1 MNLLV
6 TGGTGFLG
14 SILVEHY
21 IQKKSVKKVV
31 IYSRRWADQEKQ
43 HDYYKENYPSLVRK
57 LRFITGDIRDE
68 KSLTSAMKGIDTVI
82 HTAAY
87 KHVVYAE
94 YNPREV
100 ISVNITGSQ
109 NVIDSAIASNVKQV
123 LAIST
128 DKATD
133 AFNLYGRTKAVME
146 SMMVSANN
154 LGDTI
159 FNVARYGN
167 VWNSTGSV
175 VQKWAEQLNRNK
187 LSLKITDPNM
197 TRFFIFKDELL
208 NYMETCLLEKRR
220 GLIMLPV
227 MRSITVDRLADCFM
241 RKAIEMDVPRS
252 TMITGARAGE
262 KYHESLLSD
271 HEKAFAY
278 MLNSKVSAIFPSVSD
293 WGVTK
298 PSPKETLADELMF
311 RSNTTKTI
319 PVAELEIRILDILY
333 GTIEP

>member
-1 MNLLV
+1 MKLFI

-14 SILVEHY
+14 NTLVEHY
-21 IQKKSVKKVV
+21 IQKKSIKKII
-31 IYSRRWADQEKQ
+31 IYSRRWADQERQ
-43 HDYYKENYPSLVRK
+43 LNYYTENYPELAKK
-57 LRFITGDIRDE
+57 LRFITGDIRDRV
-68 KSLTSAMKGIDTVI
+68 SLFSAMQGCDTVI

-154 LGDTI
+154 LGDTT

-167 VWNSTGSV
+167 VWNSTGSI
-175 VQKWAEQLNRNK
+175 VQKWAEQLNRGK
-187 LSLKITDPNM
+187 LSLKITDPAM
-197 TRFFIFKDELL
+197 TRFFIFKDELIR
-208 NYMETCLLEKRR
+208 YMEVCLAEKRR

-227 MRSITVDRLADCFM
+227 MRSVTVANLARCYM
-241 RKAIEMDVPRS
+241 NIAIRKDMERS
-252 TMITGARAGE
+252 TESIGARSGE
-262 KYHESLLSD
+262 KHHESLLSD
-271 HEKAFAY
+271 HEKPFGF
-278 MLNSKVSAIFPSVSD
+278 MLSNNVAAIFPSISD
-293 WGVTK
+293 WGTTV
-298 PSPKETLADELMF
+298 PSPKEAPVDELMF
-311 RSNTTKTI
+311 RSNTTLPI
-319 PVAELEIRILDILY
+319 PSDELEVRILDTIY